1 MLWLLLYH
9 HNKSAQVNPLVHTF
23 MQCTTSQGL
32 KLSKVV
38 HQVAVLVLGLRGHV
52 VKLPD
57 VTLPD
62 PQGEDLNTAF
72 PQGCRHRPRVPAVR
86 VAIGDQENDLGGVG
100 ARVTEDLLLEKYIL
114 IYIFQKHVNFAFSKN
129 QKRSGDKASPC

>member
-1 MLWLLLYH
+1 
-9 HNKSAQVNPLVHTF
+9 
-23 MQCTTSQGL
+23 MQCTTSKGL

-72 PQGCRHRPRVPAVR
+72 PQSCRHRPRVPAVR
-86 VAIGDQENDLGGVG
+86 VAIGDQENDLGGIG
-100 ARVTEDLLLEKYIL
+100 AGVTEDLLLEKYIL
-114 IYIFQKHVNFAFSKN
+114 IFN
-129 QKRSGDKASPC
+129 